1 MCIYAQLTNIITH
14 WSDTKTLE
22 PLNRFIIIIREAR
35 VFQTAN
41 TAPKYII
48 EFKFMI
54 SIGTACFVGCGF
66 HSNQIAGPRLQSA
79 QSDLLPIILS

>member
-22 PLNRFIIIIREAR
+22 TLNRFIIIILEAR
-35 VFQTAN
+35 VYQTAN

-48 EFKFMI
+48 GFKFMI
-54 SIGTACFVGCGF
+54 SIGAASVVGCGV
-66 HSNQIAGPRLQSA
+66 HPNQSLGPRLQSA

>member
-1 MCIYAQLTNIITH
+1 MYVHAPLTYIITRS
-14 WSDTKTLE
+14 SDTKTLE
-22 PLNRFIIIIREAR
+22 NLNRFIIIIREAR

-48 EFKFMI
+48 GFKFMI
-54 SIGTACFVGCGF
+54 SIGAASVVGCGV
-66 HSNQIAGPRLQSA
+66 HPNQSPGPRLQSA